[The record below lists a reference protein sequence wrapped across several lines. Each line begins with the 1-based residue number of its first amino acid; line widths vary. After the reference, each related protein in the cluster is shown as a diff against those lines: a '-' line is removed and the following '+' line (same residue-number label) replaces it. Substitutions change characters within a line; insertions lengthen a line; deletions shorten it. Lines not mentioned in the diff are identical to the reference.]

1 MRDSSRWE
9 HYPSR
14 SWLQQMIGI
23 PELESDVVLV
33 LDCFVEDLVGPDP
46 PTNIGFVLDD
56 DNLWARFL
64 LLFAGYTEP
73 STLPGRLSDKLMSLL
88 EELATSG
95 RFYAREGLI
104 TSRMLR
110 EKLETK
116 VQFDDDLELHW
127 FGNDGKDF
135 IHIAPLQTSTA
146 PQPP

>member
-1 MRDSSRWE
+1 
-9 HYPSR
+9 
-14 SWLQQMIGI
+14 MIGI

-88 EELATSG
+88 EELATWGGSMH
-95 RFYAREGLI
+95 AR
-104 TSRMLR
+104 
-110 EKLETK
+110 
-116 VQFDDDLELHW
+116 
-127 FGNDGKDF
+127 
-135 IHIAPLQTSTA
+135 A
-146 PQPP
+146 

>member
-1 MRDSSRWE
+1 
-9 HYPSR
+9 
-14 SWLQQMIGI
+14 MIGI

-33 LDCFVEDLVGPDP
+33 LDCFVEELVGPDP
-46 PTNIGFVLDD
+46 PTNIHFVLDD
-56 DNLWARFL
+56 DYSCARFL

-73 STLPGRLSDKLMSLL
+73 STLPGRLLDRLMSLL

-110 EKLETK
+110 KKLERE
-116 VQFDDDLELHW
+116 VRFDDGLELHW

-135 IHIAPLQTSTA
+135 IHIAPLQASTT